1 MKKLLLTVFV
11 VSMLGIISTPKANA
25 DGYRHCYDARTQCL
39 RSCGGGNE
47 QCAVSCFNQHE
58 RCIKE
63 ASKALHSGKKKG
75 GREK

>member
-11 VSMLGIISTPKANA
+11 VSIFGITSVPNANA
-25 DGYRHCYDARTQCL
+25 DGYSHCYEARTQCL

-47 QCAVSCFNQHE
+47 QCSVSCFNQHD
-58 RCIKE
+58 RCIKA
-63 ASKALHSGKKKG
+63 ASRRLHSGKKKG